1 VPARL
6 QAVAAGAKKK
16 LQIHPAGLLII
27 LLSLAAWV
35 VALGGIGSS
44 TNQCVKNSIQ
54 KLGGVTAVNDT
65 QTVTVKVNCAFENQ
79 ARPGGE
85 GMKPTSC

>member
-54 KLGGVTAVNDT
+54 RLGGVTAVNDT
-65 QTVTVKVNCAFENQ
+65 QAVTVKVNCAFENQ
-79 ARPGGE
+79 ARPGVE
-85 GMKPTSC
+85 GAKPTSC